1 MSEDSKVVVERGP
14 FEMVPHWL
22 LHDLSVNALA
32 IRLYLV
38 LRQHADAQGTCFPSR
53 QRLCDLLGVS
63 LPTLDKAR
71 DQLVQAGAITIRSR
85 KDSKNQWGSSLY
97 IVHWDRQ
104 DFYARA
110 TKFFDRGHQE
120 TSIRTNTHL
129 TKTSTTTNP
138 LAMADDEQPGT
149 MPDDG
154 SPAPR
159 DGGLGEVPR
168 SGDLRVTEG
177 SSMGPGHQEADMGS
191 RPGSGPQIA
200 PGKGGEIQVLPPGV
214 SPDGGKRRRVNGTY
228 PDSFEHF
235 WRTYP
240 RRAGK
245 KNALAAWLV
254 AIKEVDPQVILDAAA
269 RFANDPNR
277 EQRFTPH
284 PATWLNQGRWDDE
297 PLPPR
302 SSGTAGQRKMEL
314 YQDIYQKINQRKGIE
329 Q

>member
-1 MSEDSKVVVERGP
+1 MSEDSKVVVDRGP

-38 LRQHADAQGTCFPSR
+38 LRQHANAQGTCFPSR

-71 DQLVQAGAITIRSR
+71 DQLVKAGAITIRSR
-85 KDSKNQWGSSLY
+85 KDAKNQWGSSLY
-97 IVHWDRQ
+97 VVHWDRQ

-110 TKFFDRGHQE
+110 IKFFDRGHQE
-120 TSIRTNTHL
+120 TSILTKTHL

-138 LAMADDEQPGT
+138 LVMADDES
-149 MPDDG
+149 PDAL
-154 SPAPR
+154 P
-159 DGGLGEVPR
+159 DGGSQAPMDGGMGEVPS
-168 SGDLRVTEG
+168 SGDLGG
-177 SSMGPGHQEADMGS
+177 SGGPDMGS
-191 RPGSGPQIA
+191 GSNGATMGSRSPSGPQIGPGEGGA
-200 PGKGGEIQVLPPGV
+200 PGPTPQ
-214 SPDGGKRRRVNGTY
+214 DGGKRRRVNGAY
-228 PDSFEHF
+228 PDSFERF

-245 KNALAAWLV
+245 KNALAAWLA
-254 AIKEVDPQVILDAAA
+254 AIQEIDPQVILEAAEHY
-269 RFANDPNR
+269 ANDPNR

-302 SSGTAGQRKMEL
+302 SSGTAGQRRMDG
-314 YQDIYQKINQRKGIE
+314 YQEIYNKINQRKGIE